1 LSDAAKDIEQGS
13 RAFAG
18 ALAFVGIICI
28 AYPLAD
34 LLLNNWPLQP
44 GDLAW
49 RYQLVGMLSQLLI
62 TPLIGV
68 AFLAGSGL
76 LKQGGGYLR
85 WGGIVSFG
93 TGAIVLLL
101 TLVFILD
108 GLQLK
113 NLIEVDEVY
122 VFQRSTIRAV
132 AKNVISSAGF
142 LYVGYG
148 AWKAGREM
156 SARGV
161 DPGKDKNANP
171 SAIVMKSEG

>member
-1 LSDAAKDIEQGS
+1 MADIPKDMEQGS

-34 LLLNNWPLQP
+34 LLLNNWPLLP
-44 GDLAW
+44 GDVTW

-68 AFLAGSGL
+68 AFLAGAGIL
-76 LKQGGGYLR
+76 RQGGPFLKLGGVVSLAT
-85 WGGIVSFG
+85 GIV
-93 TGAIVLLL
+93 VVLL
-101 TLVFILD
+101 TLSFILD

-113 NLIEVDEVY
+113 NLIQGDEVY

-132 AKNVISSAGF
+132 VKNIISAAGF

-148 AWKAGREM
+148 AWKAGVEM
-156 SARGV
+156 RVRRSRSGAGKPGLVFDDEARG
-161 DPGKDKNANP
+161 
-171 SAIVMKSEG
+171 

>member
-1 LSDAAKDIEQGS
+1 LADTGKDIEQGP

-18 ALAFVGIICI
+18 ALAFVGIICV

-44 GDLAW
+44 GDLSW

-76 LKQGGGYLR
+76 LNQGSGFLK
-85 WGGIVSFG
+85 WGGVVSLV
-93 TGAIVLLL
+93 TGLIVLLL
-101 TLVFILD
+101 TVSFILD

-113 NLIEVDEVY
+113 NLIEADEVY

-132 AKNVISSAGF
+132 VKNIISAAGF

-148 AWKAGREM
+148 AWKAGTAMRAGAGASDGDGP
-156 SARGV
+156 SA
-161 DPGKDKNANP
+161 
-171 SAIVMKSEG
+171 AIVMKSGG